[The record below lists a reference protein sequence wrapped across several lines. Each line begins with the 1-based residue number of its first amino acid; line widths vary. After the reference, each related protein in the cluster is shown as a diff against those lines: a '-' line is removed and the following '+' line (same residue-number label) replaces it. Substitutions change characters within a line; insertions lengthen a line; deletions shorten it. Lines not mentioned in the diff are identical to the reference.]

1 MDKFPL
7 TVLIA
12 EDDPPSLLTIQTIL
26 KSRFEN
32 VLSAENGLKAFELFT
47 EHSPDIVVSDV
58 GMPFLDGLGLA
69 RQIREV
75 NSQVPIIFTT
85 AFDNKEV
92 LLDAIKIGINHYIV
106 KPVKRDNLIEIL
118 DSVANSLLLEQ
129 EYRKQQEKI
138 KLLYSA
144 IEHSPGLIIIFDS
157 DGKITY
163 QNPKLCEITNFTKE
177 SFEDENIKNIFWGDN
192 IVDFIDAVEKE
203 SDWKGELKLINNGNY
218 DIYLNVSISPV
229 YGENNSIS
237 CFVLVADDITE
248 KKAIENKLKEYNEIL
263 EQKIKERTFE
273 LEKINQKLLEEIEI
287 RKKTE
292 TELIR
297 AKEAAEEANR
307 FKSLFLAKVT
317 HELRTPMNGILGMTS
332 VLMDTELDEK
342 QKRTLRIVK
351 HSGETLLNII
361 NDILDWSKLETGKLR
376 LDRVSFSLEE
386 VVNNVYDLLY
396 YSAAN
401 KGIELKLNLTHD
413 IPQKVLGDPIRLQ
426 QVLVNIVSNGIKFTE
441 EGFVEIS
448 VIKIKEVQNK
458 VIIRFDIRDT
468 GVGIPSDK
476 IEKLFKSFSQI
487 DDNLTRKYGG
497 TGLGLYIS
505 KEIVDMMGGEI
516 YCESTVGEGSVFH
529 FTIPFEISD
538 GMQEEKTAKAKTI
551 SEVSSIYSDLSLN
564 LLIIEDSY
572 INQEV
577 IKEALNSTNCRYKVA
592 ENGKIGVY
600 YYSNEKFDAV
610 LLDIQMPEMDGF
622 ETIKALLEIEAKNS
636 LEHTPII
643 ALTAHDDDETIEAI
657 KEAGFDYIITKPID
671 WENFFEVLIKYSPNI
686 TNNTIDVTKLLVSI
700 NHNKALLNKL
710 IKYFIENSP
719 VQINN
724 LEKAILENDLEQVDR
739 ISHKL
744 KSEVGNFG
752 AEKAINIL
760 SEINRLS
767 RNNTNRN
774 LGKLFRIFRE
784 EINKVIQYL
793 ERYIEIN
800 I

>member
-1 MDKFPL
+1 
-7 TVLIA
+7 
-12 EDDPPSLLTIQTIL
+12 
-26 KSRFEN
+26 
-32 VLSAENGLKAFELFT
+32 
-47 EHSPDIVVSDV
+47 
-58 GMPFLDGLGLA
+58 
-69 RQIREV
+69 
-75 NSQVPIIFTT
+75 
-85 AFDNKEV
+85 
-92 LLDAIKIGINHYIV
+92 
-106 KPVKRDNLIEIL
+106 
-118 DSVANSLLLEQ
+118 
-129 EYRKQQEKI
+129 
-138 KLLYSA
+138 
-144 IEHSPGLIIIFDS
+144 
-157 DGKITY
+157 
-163 QNPKLCEITNFTKE
+163 
-177 SFEDENIKNIFWGDN
+177 
-192 IVDFIDAVEKE
+192 
-203 SDWKGELKLINNGNY
+203 
-218 DIYLNVSISPV
+218 
-229 YGENNSIS
+229 
-237 CFVLVADDITE
+237 
-248 KKAIENKLKEYNEIL
+248 
-263 EQKIKERTFE
+263 
-273 LEKINQKLLEEIEI
+273 
-287 RKKTE
+287 
-292 TELIR
+292 
-297 AKEAAEEANR
+297 
-307 FKSLFLAKVT
+307 
-317 HELRTPMNGILGMTS
+317 
-332 VLMDTELDEK
+332 
-342 QKRTLRIVK
+342 
-351 HSGETLLNII
+351 
-361 NDILDWSKLETGKLR
+361 
-376 LDRVSFSLEE
+376 
-386 VVNNVYDLLY
+386 
-396 YSAAN
+396 
-401 KGIELKLNLTHD
+401 
-413 IPQKVLGDPIRLQ
+413 
-426 QVLVNIVSNGIKFTE
+426 
-441 EGFVEIS
+441 S